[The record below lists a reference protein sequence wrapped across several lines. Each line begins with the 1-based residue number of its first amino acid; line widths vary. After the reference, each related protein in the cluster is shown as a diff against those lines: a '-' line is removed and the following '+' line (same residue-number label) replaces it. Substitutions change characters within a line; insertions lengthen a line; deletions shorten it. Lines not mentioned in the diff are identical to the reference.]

1 MSPIMM
7 VRPCGAPFDDDDS
20 RDVAAPA
27 ADADTVRV
35 PAAGLG
41 RGEGEGDGPSEEGK
55 DSTGSFGIAY
65 FRAAESGG
73 ALPLALLS
81 RRDAAAQRNSAR
93 ISVKRD
99 TAKPHSQW

>member
-65 FRAAESGG
+65 FRVLQRVAA
-73 ALPLALLS
+73 PFLS
-81 RRDAAAQRNSAR
+81 PCCRGEMPRRRGTPR
-93 ISVKRD
+93 E
-99 TAKPHSQW
+99 